1 MIRGL
6 LVALIAC
13 ACADLARAQSLE
25 PRAYANTPIG
35 MNFAIA
41 GYAYSNGDVA
51 TDASLPLQN
60 AKVQVH
66 TGFLAYARSFDLFGQ
81 SAKFD
86 AVLPYAGALGKADL
100 QLPIPTPPGTQTV
113 HESRDIDGFGD
124 PRLRLSWNFYGAP
137 ALTLEDYPSYQQDVL
152 IGASF
157 LMTVPLSQYDSDKLL
172 NIGTHRWSFKPEIG
186 ISKSWE
192 PFILEAS
199 LAGTFYTENHDFFHG
214 NERAQSPLGSAQLHA
229 IYAFRSGIWGSVD
242 FTYYVGGRSSL
253 NDQPG
258 TGLQSNTRLGGTLAI
273 PINTYNSL
281 TLFGSTGVSARAGG
295 RFDTLGAAW
304 QVRWG
309 GGL

>member
-1 MIRGL
+1 LLVGL
-6 LVALIAC
+6 LAC
-13 ACADLARAQSLE
+13 ACADFARAQSLE
-25 PRAYANTPIG
+25 PRSYANTPIG

-66 TGFLAYARSFDLFGQ
+66 TGFLAYASSFELLGQ

-86 AVLPYAGALGKADL
+86 AVLPYSGAFGKADL
-100 QLPIPTPPGTQTV
+100 QLPPVPALPPQPPQTL

-137 ALTLEDYPSYQQDVL
+137 ATKLEDFESYEQDIIL
-152 IGASF
+152 GAS
-157 LMTVPLSQYDSDKLL
+157 LAVTVPLSQYDSDKLL

-214 NERAQSPLGSAQLHA
+214 NERAQSPLGAAQLHG
-229 IYAFRSGIWGSVD
+229 IYAFRRGIWGSVD
-242 FTYYVGGRSSL
+242 FIYYVGGRTSL

-281 TLFGSTGVSARAGG
+281 KLFGSTGISSRAGG
-295 RFDTLGAAW
+295 RFDTVGAAW